1 MKTTLS
7 LILLGSVLGLAI
19 AGSGLRGFIP
29 DKYPAMKNT
38 GVDPGKPLFLTPYI
52 EKKQFELG
60 KRIHMFLI
68 EAVKQNLFSCRK
80 MTLIK
85 ILKSFDLLYEKKQH
99 FAYMQKHLL
108 RGADQLHPYRAAD
121 QHLCFHCI

>member
-1 MKTTLS
+1 MKTTLTPF
-7 LILLGSVLGLAI
+7 LLSSVLGLAV

-60 KRIHMFLI
+60 NTKHMFL
-68 EAVKQNLFSCRK
+68 
-80 MTLIK
+80 
-85 ILKSFDLLYEKKQH
+85 DLETVTAKFIYIQKNDPDCHKK
-99 FAYMQKHLL
+99 
-108 RGADQLHPYRAAD
+108 
-121 QHLCFHCI
+121 